1 MHEFRLDRKLA
12 MRIKSNSRTS
22 DGNEYVVCRVQKNYD
37 RKRNVDDH
45 EETRVVESQ
54 RNKIQRQFENIDE
67 SYATPL
73 SSEVVDKVNTDHC
86 PQKQQ
91 PQQEQQTN
99 LNANSTSSSI
109 GVTNVDQRKYDYYE
123 DQPKYYEPQ
132 NSHVSPISSV
142 VVGVIVDPYY
152 NQQQLEL
159 CNVTEF
165 PQYYN
170 DSQEPMA
177 RPDDFVAEAA
187 CPTMPSS
194 LGMANQEEHLQ
205 HNGFVNNGMDLPQY
219 DYSSTQDPS
228 NGTVFCHYDPP
239 QTATTGFAN
248 QPHHIVTQD
257 QPNYFVADPTVGSSL
272 ASQAN
277 IDQNH
282 PVMRDKNQHPLLNFD
297 YSQFYEVDGDD
308 IMIVLDDLWN
318 NMVQPA
324 AVLS

>member
-22 DGNEYVVCRVQKNYD
+22 DGDEYVVCRVQKNYD

-123 DQPKYYEPQ
+123 DQPKYYE
-132 NSHVSPISSV
+132 
-142 VVGVIVDPYY
+142 
-152 NQQQLEL
+152 
-159 CNVTEF
+159 
-165 PQYYN
+165 
-170 DSQEPMA
+170 
-177 RPDDFVAEAA
+177 
-187 CPTMPSS
+187 
-194 LGMANQEEHLQ
+194 
-205 HNGFVNNGMDLPQY
+205 
-219 DYSSTQDPS
+219 
-228 NGTVFCHYDPP
+228 
-239 QTATTGFAN
+239 
-248 QPHHIVTQD
+248 D
-257 QPNYFVADPTVGSSL
+257 QP
-272 ASQAN
+272 
-277 IDQNH
+277 
-282 PVMRDKNQHPLLNFD
+282 K
-297 YSQFYEVDGDD
+297 
-308 IMIVLDDLWN
+308 
-318 NMVQPA
+318 
-324 AVLS
+324 